1 MKRLLD
7 IIFSLVGIIIFSP
20 IIFIFGILIWLQ
32 DFGNPFYI
40 SKRVGKNFKE
50 FNLIKL
56 RSMVLNADKSGVDS
70 TSSNDQRITKIG
82 NIVRKYKLDELMQLF
97 NVLFGNMTLVGPR
110 PNVKSEVDMYTKKEK
125 NLLQVKPGI
134 TDFASIV
141 FSDEGNIL
149 KNKKDPDI
157 TYNQL
162 IRPGKGKLGVFYITN
177 RTIFIDLQIIFLTIF
192 SLISRK
198 KSLNHLVKLLKKIN
212 APLDLINIA
221 SRKEKLVPTPPL
233 GSNQIVKKRLKS

>member
-7 IIFSLVGIIIFSP
+7 VIFSLAGIIIFSP

-70 TSSNDQRITKIG
+70 TSSNDKRITKIG

-125 NLLQVKPGI
+125 TLLQVKPGI

-162 IRPGKGKLGVFYITN
+162 IRPGKGKLGIFYIRN
-177 RTIFIDLQIIFLTIF
+177 
-192 SLISRK
+192 SL
-198 KSLNHLVKLLKKIN
+198 
-212 APLDLINIA
+212 
-221 SRKEKLVPTPPL
+221 
-233 GSNQIVKKRLKS
+233 